1 MGQTHSFSAQ
11 SIPFFY
17 NCGFRAVLHTLCGRN
32 PQKTEKQARR
42 YGFLNAVCD
51 FDSVIS
57 NPEIDIVDICTPN
70 PLHYPQAKAAIL
82 AGKHVYCDKPLCV
95 TASQADE
102 LAELS
107 EKHSVCCQVTFQ
119 HRFWPGLM
127 HAKEILDAGG
137 IGNITNFRAVFL
149 HASLVDKNRPYAW
162 RNAPVSEG
170 GGVLND
176 LGSHILDLI
185 MYLCGD
191 AEDIKAMLKTL
202 YPIRRD
208 ENGEMLDVLSDD
220 AAYMLLK
227 LKNGACAAVLI
238 AEVSKIATGLSDV
251 LKIEIHGTDG
261 ALFFDFDKPGQL
273 KYSVGNSNEIRIID
287 CQPKYPGSDFL
298 NSAQKPG
305 WARAHI
311 HSYYTFLSSVFNK
324 TAPSPSFA
332 DAAKVQ
338 HLIETARKNAEC

>member
-17 NCGFRAVLHTLCGRN
+17 NCKFRAVLHTLCGRD
-32 PQKTEKQARR
+32 PLKTENQARR
-42 YGFLNAVCD
+42 WGFLHATSD
-51 FDSVIS
+51 FDSVAG
-57 NPEIDIVDICTPN
+57 NPEMDIIDICTPN

-95 TASQADE
+95 TAAQADE
-102 LAELS
+102 LAELAK
-107 EKHSVCCQVTFQ
+107 KHNVCCQVTFQ

-127 HAKEILDAGG
+127 RAKEILDAGG
-137 IGNITNFRAVFL
+137 IGSITNFRAAFL
-149 HASLVDKNRPYAW
+149 HASLADGDRPYAW
-162 RNAPVSEG
+162 RNAPISEG

-185 MYLCGD
+185 VHLCGD
-191 AEDIKAMLKTL
+191 IDDIKSAFKTL
-202 YPIRRD
+202 YPQRRG
-208 ENGEMLDVLSDD
+208 ENGQMLDVLSDD
-220 AAYMLLK
+220 AAYMLLR
-227 LKNGACAAVLI
+227 LKNGACGT

-261 ALFFDFDKPGQL
+261 ALFFDFDRPGQL
-273 KYSVGNSNEIRIID
+273 GCSGGGNDEIKIID
-287 CQPKYPGSDFL
+287 CLPKYPDSDFL
-298 NSAQKPG
+298 NSTQKPG

-311 HSYYTFLSSVFNK
+311 HSYYTFLSSISKNQ
-324 TAPSPSFA
+324 TPSPSFA

-338 HLIETARKNAEC
+338 HLIETARRNTVY

>member
-1 MGQTHSFSAQ
+1 MAQ
-11 SIPFFY
+11 
-17 NCGFRAVLHTLCGRN
+17 RA
-32 PQKTEKQARR
+32 
-42 YGFLNAVCD
+42 
-51 FDSVIS
+51 
-57 NPEIDIVDICTPN
+57 
-70 PLHYPQAKAAIL
+70 
-82 AGKHVYCDKPLCV
+82 
-95 TASQADE
+95 
-102 LAELS
+102 
-107 EKHSVCCQVTFQ
+107 
-119 HRFWPGLM
+119 
-127 HAKEILDAGG
+127 
-137 IGNITNFRAVFL
+137 
-149 HASLVDKNRPYAW
+149 
-162 RNAPVSEG
+162 VSEG

-227 LKNGACAAVLI
+227 LKNGACGT